1 MSFVH
6 TVDHKYSLALID
18 IFPTKE
24 KNLANISVQF
34 NQVKMFPML
43 ENLLCFSS
51 KHVYSNIFCKKY
63 SWSTNKQKHV
73 LSLKEVPV

>member
-24 KNLANISVQF
+24 ENLANLYVQF

-43 ENLLCFSS
+43 GNLLCFSP
-51 KHVYSNIFCKKY
+51 KHVYSNKSCKKY
-63 SWSTNKQKHV
+63 FLIVKQKHV